1 MVRTSNKNC
10 RTFVES
16 MQEFKANNLEGKFN
30 SNGNYVVLSYG
41 WYPVFLNK
49 GGKWF
54 EVDSR
59 YSVST
64 AKQMTQSRPNDTIKV
79 SKETMRDLMFNR

>member
-1 MVRTSNKNC
+1 MRTTNKNC
-10 RTFVES
+10 RTFVEN
-16 MQEFKANNLEGKFN
+16 MQEFKGNNLEGKFN

-41 WYPVFLNK
+41 WYPVFINY
-49 GGKWF
+49 GNKWF
-54 EVDSR
+54 EVADT

-64 AKQMTQSRPNDTIKV
+64 ARQMTQSRPYNTTKV

>member
-1 MVRTSNKNC
+1 MKVANKNC
-10 RTFVES
+10 KTFVEN
-16 MQEFKANNLEGKFN
+16 MREFKGNNLEGKFN

-41 WYPVFLNK
+41 WYPVFINK
-49 GGKWF
+49 GNKWF
-54 EVDSR
+54 EVSDT